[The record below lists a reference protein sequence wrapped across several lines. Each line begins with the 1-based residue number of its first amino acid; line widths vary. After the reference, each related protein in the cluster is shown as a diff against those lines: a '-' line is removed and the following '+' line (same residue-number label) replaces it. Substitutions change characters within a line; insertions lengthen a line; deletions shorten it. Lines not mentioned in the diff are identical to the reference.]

1 VLRSGLMMPRYF
13 FNMVKGV
20 ERVADVKGIELENEA
35 LEAVEWH
42 DLLEEIKL
50 ESPDLF
56 QEREG
61 WSLEI
66 VDEGGSV
73 VQLIPLEPS

>member
-1 VLRSGLMMPRYF
+1 
-13 FNMVKGV
+13 MVKGV
-20 ERVADVKGIELENEA
+20 ERIADVKGIELENDA
-35 LEAVEWH
+35 IQAVAWD
-42 DLLEEIKL
+42 DLIQEIKL

-66 VDEGGSV
+66 VDEAGSI
-73 VQLIPLEPS
+73 VQLIPLEP

>member
-1 VLRSGLMMPRYF
+1 MMPRYF

-20 ERVADVKGIELENEA
+20 ERVADVKGIELEDEA
-35 LEAVEWH
+35 ITAVSWDE
-42 DLLEEIKL
+42 LLSEIKQ

-73 VQLIPLEPS
+73 IQLIPLEP

>member
-35 LEAVEWH
+35 IEAVEWH

-73 VQLIPLEPS
+73 VQVIPLEPS

>member
-1 VLRSGLMMPRYF
+1 MLRLGLMMPRYF

-35 LEAVEWH
+35 LEAVGWH

>member
-1 VLRSGLMMPRYF
+1 MLRSGLMMPRYF

-35 LEAVEWH
+35 IEAVEWH